1 MARHRWIVSFT
12 LVLVAL
18 TACAGMGGAFGSW
31 GDGDDGDV
39 GCALATADLAL
50 SCGRETS
57 LTCPAGEQPFS
68 PAGVA
73 FGAAGELYVT
83 DALNGSVFRLDG
95 DRCVAIAE
103 GWSRPYGVAVL
114 DDGRVCVSHFTS
126 ADPLRRE
133 TSVSCWDGTGWTREV
148 RGLGSGVNG
157 LAATPAG
164 IWLAA
169 WEDTPVE
176 SRNGVLLLVAGG
188 RVQQEVRL
196 EDGVPRFLAPRPDGG
211 LLVTVVRED
220 ASGITGGAVLE
231 LSPDGRLKGL
241 DHAFQQPSGI
251 AWSDQ
256 GIWVADVGSGE
267 LILLTRDG
275 RRMTDPRRLQGAAGL
290 AVSAEGD
297 ICVAESGRGRIAC
310 VDPERML
317 GKEPHHE
324 E

>member
-1 MARHRWIVSFT
+1 MARHRWLVSFT
-12 LVLVAL
+12 LVFVAL
-18 TACAGMGGAFGSW
+18 TAGAGMGVAFGVLAD
-31 GDGDDGDV
+31 GRDGDA
-39 GCALATADLAL
+39 GCALALVGLAL
-50 SCGRETS
+50 SCGREAS
-57 LTCPAGEQPFS
+57 LTCAGGEQPFS
-68 PAGVA
+68 PTGVA

-114 DDGRVCVSHFTS
+114 ADGRVCVSHFTS
-126 ADPLRRE
+126 DDPLTRE
-133 TSVSCWDGTGWTREV
+133 TAVSCWDGAGWALEA

-164 IWLAA
+164 IWLAT

-176 SRNGVLLLVAGG
+176 SRNGVLRLVAGG
-188 RVQQEVRL
+188 SVVRELRL
-196 EDGVPRFLAPRPDGG
+196 EDGSPRFLAPRPDGG

-231 LSPDGRLKGL
+231 LSPHGRLDRL
-241 DHAFQQPSGI
+241 EHAFQQPAGI
-251 AWSDQ
+251 AWSDL
-256 GIWVADVGSGE
+256 GIWVADDRGGE

-275 RRMTDPRRLQGAAGL
+275 RRTIHPRRLQGAAGL

-297 ICVAESGRGRIAC
+297 VCVAEPGRGRIAC
-310 VDPERML
+310 VRPERMV

>member
-12 LVLVAL
+12 LVFVAL
-18 TACAGMGGAFGSW
+18 TAGAGVGGAFGGW
-31 GDGDDGDV
+31 TDGRDGDAGS
-39 GCALATADLAL
+39 ALALAGLAL
-50 SCGRETS
+50 ACGREMGM
-57 LTCPAGEQPFS
+57 TCPGGEQPFS
-68 PAGVA
+68 PTGVA

-95 DRCVAIAE
+95 DRCEALAE

-126 ADPLRRE
+126 ADPLTRA
-133 TSVSCWDGTGWTREV
+133 SAVSCWDGAGWTLEA

-176 SRNGVLLLVAGG
+176 SRQGVLWLVAGG
-188 RVQQEVRL
+188 VVKQEVRL
-196 EDGVPRFLAPRPDGG
+196 EEGAPRYLAPRPDGG

-231 LSPDGRLKGL
+231 LSSDGRWARLE
-241 DHAFQQPSGI
+241 HAFQQPAGI
-251 AWSDQ
+251 AWSDL
-256 GIWVADVGSGE
+256 GVWVADDGSGE

-275 RRMTDPRRLQGAAGL
+275 RRMTHPRRLQGAAGL

-297 ICVAESGRGRIAC
+297 ICVAEPGRGRIVC
-310 VDPERML
+310 VGPERML
-317 GKEPHHE
+317 GKEPNHE

>member
-1 MARHRWIVSFT
+1 MARHRPIVSLT
-12 LVLVAL
+12 LVFVAL
-18 TACAGMGGAFGSW
+18 TACAGMGGAFGGW
-31 GDGDDGDV
+31 GASDDGDV
-39 GCALATADLAL
+39 GCALALAGLAL
-50 SCGRETS
+50 SCGREMG
-57 LTCPAGEQPFS
+57 LTCPGGAQPFS
-68 PAGVA
+68 PTGVA
-73 FGAAGELYVT
+73 FGTSGEAYVT

-126 ADPLRRE
+126 ADPLGRE
-133 TSVSCWDGTGWTREV
+133 TAVSCWDGAGWTLEV

-176 SRNGVLLLVAGG
+176 SRNGVLLLVAAGS
-188 RVQQEVRL
+188 VQQEVRL

-231 LSPDGRLKGL
+231 RSPNGRLVRFE
-241 DHAFQQPSGI
+241 HAFAQPVGI
-251 AWSDQ
+251 AWSDL
-256 GIWVADVGSGE
+256 GIWVADDRSGE
-267 LILLTRDG
+267 LILLTHDG
-275 RRMTDPRRLQGAAGL
+275 RRMIHPRRLQGAAGL
-290 AVSAEGD
+290 TVSAEGD
-297 ICVAESGRGRIAC
+297 ICVAEPGRGRIVC
-310 VDPERML
+310 VSHEPML
-317 GKEPHHE
+317 GKEPHDE